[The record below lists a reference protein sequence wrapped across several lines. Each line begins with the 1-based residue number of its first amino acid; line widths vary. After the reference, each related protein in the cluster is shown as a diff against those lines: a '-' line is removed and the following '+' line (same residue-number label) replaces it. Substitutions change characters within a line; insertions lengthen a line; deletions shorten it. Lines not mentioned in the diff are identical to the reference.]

1 MDQVTKYLYDDGD
14 GGPKMWTVD
23 MSSISNIIDVQPV
36 THVDNVTADID
47 GEDDDQE
54 EEDDVARELPAHCH
68 VRVHVQN

>member
-1 MDQVTKYLYDDGD
+1 MGQVTKYWYDDD

-23 MSSISNIIDVQPV
+23 MLSISNIIDVQPV
-36 THVDNVTADID
+36 THVNIVNADID